1 MQYCT
6 RNPSIKKPELS
17 DAASI
22 IDINDN
28 MDVIDGIICKSNF
41 NGTIDPSVND
51 DVADGYAI
59 GSNWLNSTNHRW
71 FVAESVLTGAAVW
84 RQIYPSDI
92 ESGVTGPTGPTGST
106 GPTGPSGAVG
116 VTGST
121 GPSGSAGATGATGP
135 SGTGPT
141 GPTGSFITGPTGV
154 AGATGPSGTGPTG
167 ATGSTGL
174 TGLIGPTGSQ
184 GSTGP
189 TGSQGSTGVQGP
201 TGPSGTGPTGLTG
214 ATGASG
220 STVTGPTGST
230 GSSITGETGPVGPTG
245 PTGVSGVSITGSSGP
260 TGPSGTGATGPTGV
274 SGATG
279 PTGPTG
285 SSTSSYVT
293 FVGTTGA
300 ELATAISTYG
310 RAVYVLQNDVTI
322 SPSLTISTDG
332 VTITSNGQKT
342 INSGVSSG
350 SAIILDGDWQT
361 IEHVQISANN
371 PTTNSDV
378 NMVEVGSN
386 SAYCHLNH
394 IQITPGK
401 GNAIKVADAYMP
413 TIEYINIWSDKLVGT
428 GLWLAG
434 SGSSK
439 PYDIKVFH
447 FECSG
452 MNYAVDIDAAEGGMF
467 AFLDLL
473 ANNRGIVVDLAIS
486 DNAHNCEFVE
496 CWSDDANADDYGAC
510 LYVGT
515 ETVRNFKFLNSN
527 FWVYTG
533 DASAVYLGAGADGFR
548 FIGGLIGNSRNTSA
562 MKILGVN
569 TIINS
574 VYFFNATEYPFIEL
588 SSASRVTVT
597 GCQFDKMFGASGYT
611 IGGSATKLL
620 FNGNNGNTAHDSA
633 LDAGNVFGSNIES

>member
-6 RNPSIKKPELS
+6 RNPAIKKPELS
-17 DAASI
+17 DVSSI

-28 MDVIDGIICKSNF
+28 MDVIDGIICKNNF
-41 NGTIDPSVND
+41 NGTTDPGVND

-92 ESGVTGPTGPTGST
+92 ESGITGPTGPTGPTGASGASVTGPTGPSGVAGST
-106 GPTGPSGAVG
+106 GPTGPSGSNGSTGPTGPAG
-116 VTGST
+116 ASGATGST

-135 SGTGPT
+135 SG
-141 GPTGSFITGPTGV
+141 
-154 AGATGPSGTGPTG
+154 
-167 ATGSTGL
+167 
-174 TGLIGPTGSQ
+174 
-184 GSTGP
+184 
-189 TGSQGSTGVQGP
+189 
-201 TGPSGTGPTGLTG
+201 
-214 ATGASG
+214 
-220 STVTGPTGST
+220 
-230 GSSITGETGPVGPTG
+230 
-245 PTGVSGVSITGSSGP
+245 
-260 TGPSGTGATGPTGV
+260 
-274 SGATG
+274 TG

-322 SPSLTISTDG
+322 SQSLTISTDG

-350 SAIILDGDWQT
+350 SAIILDGYWQT

-378 NMVEVGSN
+378 NMVEFGSN
-386 SAYCHLNH
+386 SACCHLNH

-413 TIEYINIWSDKLVGT
+413 TIEYIKIWSDKLVGT

-439 PYDIKVFH
+439 PYDPKVFH

-452 MNYAVDIDAAEGGMF
+452 MNYAIDIDAVEGGMF

-515 ETVRNFKFLNSN
+515 KTVNNFKFFNSN
-527 FWVYTG
+527 FYVYTG
-533 DASAVYLGAGADGFR
+533 DASAVYLGDGANGFR
-548 FIGGLIGNSRNTSA
+548 FIGGLMGGSRSST
-562 MKILGVN
+562 MKVLGSN
-569 TIINS
+569 IIING
-574 VYFFNATEYPFIEL
+574 VYFFDATTYPFIDL
-588 SSASRVTVT
+588 SSAVRVTVT
-597 GCQFDKMFGASGYT
+597 GCQFNKFFGASGYT

-633 LDAGNVFGSNIES
+633 LNSGNVFGSNIES